1 MDTLDTKQVVGYLS
15 YLNTN
20 KNFIPNYSKGNFV
33 DNLPTDFKINFS
45 TFDNFMTF
53 IETFKHVNIG
63 YENKNSTKK
72 YTVNEVKDA
81 YLYFY
86 MNKEQKLK
94 FINENPVNMYPKY
107 KRGDVKLPSSYRY
120 IQNHTRVIKL
130 IDRILLKIML
140 NVSRENIDNKIFI
153 APIEYKFARSCGEY
167 AAENT
172 TSKERVTCLDIKD
185 AFNSVGHD
193 IIFCSLFK
201 ILNKKLNLTESKNL
215 LDEYFLLLLNKKCY
229 YDNNYIPINIGIP
242 QGLSSSNYIFKIVI
256 VSAIEE
262 FKTKHR
268 FYYLDININ
277 IYVDDIYIK
286 FLRYEND
293 NIVLLNS
300 LIEVLEEKYNLKLN
314 RNKCTSDSKLGFD
327 FPDIKDN
334 TLYLGI
340 PFTRDT
346 KTYMK
351 VVLDEFNKKH
361 YSVFKNTLTWKLIFL
376 ILTNK
381 TFYYKNTLG
390 FFKYKLK
397 PIINYPNIAEIV
409 LSNYFNYEQQG

>member
-1 MDTLDTKQVVGYLS
+1 MNILDTKQVVGHLD

-20 KNFIPNYSKGNFV
+20 KNFIPYYSEGNFV
-33 DNLPTDFKINFS
+33 DKLPVDFKIKFS

-94 FINENPVNMYPKY
+94 FIDENPVTITPKH
-107 KRGDVKLPSSYRY
+107 KQGDIKLTSNYRY
-120 IQNHTRVIKL
+120 LQKHTRVIKL

-140 NVSRENIDNKIFI
+140 TVSRDNIDNKIFI

-172 TSKERVTCLDIKD
+172 VSKERVTCLDIKD

-193 IIFCSLFK
+193 IIFSSLFK
-201 ILNKKLNLTESKNL
+201 ILNKTLNLTESKNL
-215 LDEYFLLLLNKKCY
+215 LDEYFLLLLNRKCY
-229 YDNNYIPINIGIP
+229 YDNTYIQINIGIP
-242 QGLSSSNYIFKIVI
+242 QGLSSSNYIFTVVM

-262 FKTKHR
+262 FKAKHR

-293 NIVLLNS
+293 NIILLNK
-300 LIEVLEEKYNLKLN
+300 LIHVLEDLYNLKLN
-314 RNKCTSDSKLGFD
+314 RNKCTSDSKLGFE
-327 FPDIKDN
+327 FPEIKDN

-351 VVLDEFNKKH
+351 IILDEFNKKH
-361 YSVFKNTLTWKLIFL
+361 YSVFNNTLTWKHIFL
-376 ILTNK
+376 ILYNK
-381 TFYYKNTLG
+381 SFYYKKTLG

-397 PIINYPNIAEIV
+397 PIINYSNIIEIV
-409 LSNYFNYEQQG
+409 LCNHLDYEQQV